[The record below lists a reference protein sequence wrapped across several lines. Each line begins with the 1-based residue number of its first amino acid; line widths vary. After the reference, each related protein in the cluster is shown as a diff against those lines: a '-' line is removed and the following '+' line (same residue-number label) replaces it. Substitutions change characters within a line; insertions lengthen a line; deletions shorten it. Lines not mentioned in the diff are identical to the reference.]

1 MNDVLENELKYL
13 SIESLNEL
21 FNFFILSKK
30 KLFTQRK
37 YTKNIYFESD
47 INSITELKN
56 WVNNLSR
63 KSKDN
68 RANLFDQFMF
78 YYDHIEKLLNK
89 KIDEVIDSDDIDYI
103 NELNKKCNL
112 YFSIIKSMG
121 NKEDYIDRLG
131 ISINLYKIKIG
142 ECTNE
147 NLLVIMKNLRKK
159 KINISIND
167 FNLIMYVQ
175 DYMSEFNK
183 YIDDDKFIKIMNNI
197 LKDYKQEYPKFDEYL
212 YLSLLNILNKKK
224 NDIIKYLDKSV
235 RNKLENVQS
244 NSNDIRSKYI
254 KTKREYTN
262 LLGNDNLTI
271 IDYFKNNK
279 RKMSLYEENNKNINK
294 IISSISNIKIYNSYS
309 SKDLLNYTNNL
320 IEFYWDLD
328 EYKFVCD
335 YKYIFDAFEEMRL
348 KNFDI
353 KVYKSTVKSI
363 LLIQKRII
371 NLNKLLIKENKK
383 LSRVLVME
391 SNSFYIIQKNVQ
403 RITHDINEYIDELLE
418 KIDEYYELKIL
429 KNIHDSIND
438 KSTVHDALKILN
450 RNFFILVKL
459 APIDYEKILEMEY
472 FHHLS
477 LLDNI
482 YFNHINSIKLLIEQK
497 YNIYNINI
505 VVPDVNSN
513 EFNELKENLSVLIRY
528 LNILNN
534 KLTIEDIK
542 IVINR

>member
-159 KINISIND
+159 KINISIHD

-348 KNFDI
+348 KKFDI

-418 KIDEYYELKIL
+418 KIDEYHELKIL

>member
-348 KNFDI
+348 KKFDI

-418 KIDEYYELKIL
+418 KIDEYHELKIL